1 MTKHPAI
8 ETHALRIGYL
18 LKGGRKK
25 VVHEALDLRL
35 MPGEVTCLLGL
46 NGAGKSTLLRTLC
59 GFQPPL
65 QGEIRLMD
73 KPLKAYSQRDF
84 SLTVGVVLTE
94 KTNAG
99 GITVYE
105 LVSLGRHPYT
115 GFFGQLKARDRKIV
129 NDALEATGIASKAFQ
144 YVSELSDGER
154 QKAMIAKALAQE
166 CPVILL
172 DEPTAFLDVT
182 SRIETMVLLRKLAIE
197 QQKAILLSTHDLDL
211 AIQMGDCLWLQE
223 KGRPM
228 ACGTPEDL
236 ILGGAFESFFRKKGI
251 VFNPSTGKLQVPQP
265 LCPIGVEGDLQTSY
279 WVGNALIRN
288 GYRPMAVGDTYPN
301 IYCDAPDRLQVVW
314 PDRNRP
320 DRDNRGGSPPSE
332 DIPGGNHS
340 GRNAFTGNKEE
351 FRSVAQLIARF
362 RQSPAT

>member
-1 MTKHPAI
+1 MRTQEPVI
-8 ETHALRIGYL
+8 ETNHLSIGYL
-18 LKGGRKK
+18 LKGGRRKII
-25 VVHEALDLRL
+25 HEDLNLRL
-35 MPGEVTCLLGL
+35 QPGEVTCLLGL

-65 QGEIRLMD
+65 SGEIRLMG
-73 KPLKAYSQRDF
+73 KPLASYSQSNF

-115 GFFGQLKARDRKIV
+115 GFFGQLKKHDREIIEQS
-129 NDALEATGIASKAFQ
+129 LEAAGIAHKAQ
-144 YVSELSDGER
+144 NYVSELSDGER
-154 QKAMIAKALAQE
+154 QKAMIAKALAQQ
-166 CPVILL
+166 CPIILL

-182 SRIETMVLLRKLAIE
+182 SRIETMVLLHRLAME
-197 QQKAILLSTHDLDL
+197 QAILLSTHDLDL

-236 ILGGAFESFFRKKGI
+236 ILSGAFESFFGKEDI
-251 VFNPSTGKLQVPQP
+251 VFDPSTGKLNTKAPVD
-265 LCPIGVEGDLQTSY
+265 PIGVEGDFLVSY

-288 GYRPMAVGDTYPN
+288 GFRPAPAKEGQVNVNCLSPSDLLLTLPDGKVRKLDGVAALIEAVREEKFST
-301 IYCDAPDRLQVVW
+301 RV
-314 PDRNRP
+314 
-320 DRDNRGGSPPSE
+320 SPLS
-332 DIPGGNHS
+332 
-340 GRNAFTGNKEE
+340 
-351 FRSVAQLIARF
+351 AQ
-362 RQSPAT
+362 

>member
-1 MTKHPAI
+1 MRTQEPVI
-8 ETHALRIGYL
+8 EASHLSIGYL
-18 LKGGRKK
+18 LKGGKRK
-25 VVHEALDLRL
+25 VIHEDLNL
-35 MPGEVTCLLGL
+35 HLQAGEVTCLLGL

-65 QGEIRLMD
+65 SGEIRLMG
-73 KPLKAYSQRDF
+73 KPLASYSQSNF

-115 GFFGQLKARDRKIV
+115 GFFGQLKKHDKEIIEQS
-129 NDALEATGIASKAFQ
+129 LEAAGIAHKAQ
-144 YVSELSDGER
+144 NYVSELSDGER
-154 QKAMIAKALAQE
+154 QKAMIAKALAQQ
-166 CPVILL
+166 CPIILL

-182 SRIETMVLLRKLAIE
+182 SRIETMVLLHRLAME
-197 QQKAILLSTHDLDL
+197 QHKAILLSTHDLDL

-236 ILGGAFESFFRKKGI
+236 ILSGAFESFFGKEGI
-251 VFNPSTGKLQVPQP
+251 VFDPSTGKLNTKAPVR
-265 LCPIGVEGDLQTSY
+265 PIGVEGDFLVSY

-288 GYRPMAVGDTYPN
+288 GYRPAPAKEGQVNVNCLSSSELLLTMPNGKVRKLDGVAALVEAV
-301 IYCDAPDRLQVVW
+301 R
-314 PDRNRP
+314 
-320 DRDNRGGSPPSE
+320 E
-332 DIPGGNHS
+332 DVS
-340 GRNAFTGNKEE
+340 DLTVLRRMKE
-351 FRSVAQLIARF
+351 
-362 RQSPAT
+362 

>member
-1 MTKHPAI
+1 METFAI
-8 ETHALRIGYL
+8 ETKGLSIGYL
-18 LKGGRKK
+18 LKGGKRK
-25 VVHEALDLRL
+25 VVHDDLNL
-35 MPGEVTCLLGL
+35 QLVPGEVTCLLGL

-65 QGEIRLMD
+65 GGEIRLMGR
-73 KPLKAYSQRDF
+73 PLSDYSQANF

-115 GFFGQLKARDRKIV
+115 GFFGQLKKQDREIIEQSL
-129 NDALEATGIASKAFQ
+129 DAAGIAHKAHN

-154 QKAMIAKALAQE
+154 QKAMIAKALAQQ
-166 CPVILL
+166 CPIILL

-182 SRIETMVLLRKLAIE
+182 SRIETMVLLHRLAME

-236 ILGGAFESFFRKKGI
+236 ILSGAFESFFGKEGI
-251 VFNPSTGKLQVPQP
+251 VFDPSTGKLNTEA
-265 LCPIGVEGDLQTSY
+265 PITPVGVEGDFLVSY

-288 GYRPMAVGDTYPN
+288 GYRPSPVKPGQLN
-301 IYCDAPDRLQVVW
+301 INCLVS
-314 PDRNRP
+314 
-320 DRDNRGGSPPSE
+320 GSLHLTW
-332 DIPGGNHS
+332 PGG
-340 GRNAFTGNKEE
+340 EE
-351 FRSVAQLIARF
+351 EELPDVAALVAAVREGGA
-362 RQSPAT
+362 SPG

>member
-1 MTKHPAI
+1 MEKPVNTPAI
-8 ETHALRIGYL
+8 ETTNLRIGYV
-18 LKGGRKK
+18 LKGQKHK
-25 VVHEALDLRL
+25 VIHEGLDLQLRS
-35 MPGEVTCLLGL
+35 GEVTCLLGL

-65 QGEIRLMD
+65 GGDIRL
-73 KPLKAYSQRDF
+73 LGNALSSYSQALF

-115 GFFGQLKARDRKIV
+115 GFFGQLKTKDRAIIEQS
-129 NDALEATGIASKAFQ
+129 LEAAGIAHKARN

-154 QKAMIAKALAQE
+154 QKAMIAKALAQQ
-166 CPVILL
+166 CPIILL

-182 SRIETMVLLRKLAIE
+182 SRIETMVLLHRLATE

-236 ILGGAFESFFRKKGI
+236 ILSGAFETFFGKEGI
-251 VFNPSTGKLQVPQP
+251 VFDPSTGKLNTKA
-265 LCPIGVEGDLQTSY
+265 PIYPVGVEGDFLTSY

-288 GYRPMAVGDTYPN
+288 GYRP
-301 IYCDAPDRLQVVW
+301 APVTKGSISINCLNPHQMLISW
-314 PDRNRP
+314 PDGNREEM
-320 DRDNRGGSPPSE
+320 DTIAALISRIKNR
-332 DIPGGNHS
+332 
-340 GRNAFTGNKEE
+340 A
-351 FRSVAQLIARF
+351 L
-362 RQSPAT
+362 

>member
-1 MTKHPAI
+1 MMGTPAI
-8 ETHALRIGYL
+8 ETTDLSIGYL
-18 LKGGRKK
+18 LKGGKRK
-25 VVHEALDLRL
+25 VVHDRLNLRL
-35 MPGEVTCLLGL
+35 YPGEVTCLLGL

-59 GFQPPL
+59 GFQQPL
-65 QGEIRLMD
+65 GGEIRMVG
-73 KPLKAYSQRDF
+73 KPLADYSQTNF

-115 GFFGQLKARDRKIV
+115 GFFGQLKKHDRVIIEQS
-129 NDALEATGIASKAFQ
+129 LEAAGIAHKARN

-154 QKAMIAKALAQE
+154 QKAMIAKALAQQ
-166 CPVILL
+166 CPIILL

-182 SRIETMVLLRKLAIE
+182 SRIETMVLLHKLAVE

-236 ILGGAFESFFRKKGI
+236 IMSGAFESFFGKEGI
-251 VFNPSTGKLQVPQP
+251 VFDPSTGKLNTVAPTS
-265 LCPIGVEGDLQTSY
+265 PIGVEGDYLVSY

-288 GYRPMAVGDTYPN
+288 GYRPSAVKE
-301 IYCDAPDRLQVVW
+301 DRINVNCAGARKLIL
-314 PDRNRP
+314 
-320 DRDNRGGSPPSE
+320 SF
-332 DIPGGNHS
+332 PGGL
-340 GRNAFTGNKEE
+340 TKE
-351 FRSVAQLIARF
+351 FPDVATLIKEIKLIDI
-362 RQSPAT
+362 

>member
-1 MTKHPAI
+1 MERIPVIDTNN
-8 ETHALRIGYL
+8 LGIGYR
-18 LKGGRKK
+18 LKGGKQKRI
-25 VVHEALDLRL
+25 HESLDLQL
-35 MPGEVTCLLGL
+35 FPGEVTCLLGL

-65 QGEIRLMD
+65 SGEIRLKG
-73 KPLKAYSQRDF
+73 KPLADYSQINF
-84 SLTVGVVLTE
+84 SLIVGVVLTE

-115 GFFGQLKARDRKIV
+115 GFFGQLKKYDREIIEQSI
-129 NDALEATGIASKAFQ
+129 DAVGIAHKAHN

-154 QKAMIAKALAQE
+154 QKAMIAKALAQQ
-166 CPVILL
+166 CPIILL

-182 SRIETMVLLRKLAIE
+182 SRIETMVLLHKLAME
-197 QQKAILLSTHDLDL
+197 QEKAILLSTHDLDL

-236 ILGGAFESFFRKKGI
+236 IMSGAFESFFGKEGI
-251 VFNPSTGKLQVPQP
+251 VFDPGTGKLNTKAPTFPV
-265 LCPIGVEGDLQTSY
+265 GVEGEFLSSY

-288 GYRPMAVGDTYPN
+288 GYRPSPVKNGQMNVNCLNAQQLVLSL
-301 IYCDAPDRLQVVW
+301 PDGTVQ
-314 PDRNRP
+314 
-320 DRDNRGGSPPSE
+320 
-332 DIPGGNHS
+332 
-340 GRNAFTGNKEE
+340 E
-351 FRSVAQLIARF
+351 FSSVAGLIERV
-362 RQSPAT
+362 RRVVK